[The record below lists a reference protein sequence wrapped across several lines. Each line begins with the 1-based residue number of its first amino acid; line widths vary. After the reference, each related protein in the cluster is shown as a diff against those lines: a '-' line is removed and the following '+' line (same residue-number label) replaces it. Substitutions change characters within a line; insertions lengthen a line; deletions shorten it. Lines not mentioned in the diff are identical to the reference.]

1 MNKQQAMIK
10 LRKLWGDKA
19 MWRYDESAPTADQRE
34 EAEALRLTLRQARNE
49 AEAAMEARR
58 AELLADPE
66 YVRLKEAYQDADKRR
81 EANDMI
87 TRHYRVTIGRSTGFA
102 FMVEAQGD
110 NWQDA
115 FDKLDAKR
123 NAKVTPAASVSGE
136 RQ

>member
-1 MNKQQAMIK
+1 MNLAQAK
-10 LRKLWGDKA
+10 ARLRKLWGDKA
-19 MWRYDESAPTADQRE
+19 MWRYDERAPSAERRA
-34 EAEALRLTLRQARNE
+34 EAEALRPALRQARDD
-49 AEAAMEARR
+49 AKAAMEARR

-66 YVRLKEAYQDADKRR
+66 YVRLVAAFQNADKKR
-81 EANDMI
+81 EANDMV

-123 NAKVTPAASVSGE
+123 GAQVKAAP
-136 RQ
+136 